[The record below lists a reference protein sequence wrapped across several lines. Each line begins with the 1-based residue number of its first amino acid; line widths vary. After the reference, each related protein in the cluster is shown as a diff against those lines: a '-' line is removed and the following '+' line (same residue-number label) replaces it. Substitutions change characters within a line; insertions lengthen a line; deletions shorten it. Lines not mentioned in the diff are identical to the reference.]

1 MLLEVDK
8 RILEV
13 DKRVYKCKNYNYYN
27 TNRQFTKALFEEN
40 V

>member
-13 DKRVYKCKNYNYYN
+13 DKRVLEVDKRVYKCRNYNYYN
-27 TNRQFTKALFEEN
+27 S
-40 V
+40 

>member
-27 TNRQFTKALFEEN
+27 SCLRLI
-40 V
+40 

>member
-1 MLLEVDK
+1 MLLEVDKRILEVDK

-27 TNRQFTKALFEEN
+27 S
-40 V
+40 